1 MLPSA
6 HRSRKQEIGW
16 LLHRSPRRRRA
27 YQPEYT
33 EPLAEGWDPVEQF
46 VDHASQ
52 AHLLMINFLS
62 SAIFLYHKAL
72 YRGGASHFL
81 LYVSLY
87 FAFLFFC
94 PHLGAYA

>member
-1 MLPSA
+1 
-6 HRSRKQEIGW
+6 
-16 LLHRSPRRRRA
+16 
-27 YQPEYT
+27 
-33 EPLAEGWDPVEQF
+33 
-46 VDHASQ
+46 
-52 AHLLMINFLS
+52 MINFLS

>member
-1 MLPSA
+1 MLPNA
-6 HRSRKQEIGW
+6 HRSRKQGIGW
-16 LLHRSPRRRRA
+16 IRHRSPRRRRA
-27 YQPEYT
+27 YLPGYT
-33 EPLAEGWDPVEQF
+33 EPLVGGWDPVEQF

-52 AHLLMINFLS
+52 AHLLVVNFLS